1 MNCGGPPPCRAL
13 VETLNN
19 YLNVLGY
26 GFWVLNQ
33 TSAEQRAAEKPVCAP
48 FSSIEEH
55 SLVLP

>member
-33 TSAEQRAAEKPVCAP
+33 TSAAEKPVCAP
-48 FSSIEEH
+48 FSAIEEH